1 MHAAIFA
8 IILVVSMVNAILDFL
23 SAHPIATMLLLSGI
37 CLLSSR
43 QDEANGFRGRAI
55 FWQAV
60 SVFVLICFVAA
71 SIKWRMWLL
80 CVAALAALALEA
92 WLAKRWWGRWWLE

>member
-1 MHAAIFA
+1 MI
-8 IILVVSMVNAILDFL
+8 SEILDFL
-23 SAHPIATMLLLSGI
+23 SAHPIVTMLLLSGI

-43 QDEANGFRGRAI
+43 QDEANGYRGRAI

-60 SVFVLICFVAA
+60 SVFVLVCFVAA
-71 SIKWRMWLL
+71 SIIWRMWLV
-80 CVAALAALALEA
+80 CVTALAALAFEG